1 MADWDAISTPAHD
14 WDAVSE
20 PAQTKRSAARKP
32 QKRTWVDNVAGLA
45 ANYNRGTGVLD
56 ELSAAGSVVEGL
68 VTGRHRFGNDK
79 SGNIF
84 ANNAAMLRDAYN
96 NELAGVRNTEDSFS
110 AAHPNVAALAR
121 GFGMAST
128 VAIPTGGQANI
139 FNQAVRIPTTVAGRA
154 VPAVVA
160 GRQIPQVAVNAARG
174 AGLAATQAGAY
185 AAVDRGTIGE
195 RGAAAGRAMVDPATL
210 ALGAGGGALA
220 TRRKLPT
227 PKPAKAPTSGDILA
241 DIGVSSTIPQRM
253 GRSAK
258 GIEDLGKRAP
268 ILGPAQIGYQER
280 QLGQLNRGVGLKAL
294 EPVGIGIP
302 KEIKPGFEMVEYVDK
317 KLGDVYDEAAN
328 MTPVVRMDDTL
339 LSEAE
344 TIGAKV
350 ADLTE
355 SEQRLWA
362 SSLKDKLTR
371 LSSGEVTGKMVK
383 QIQSEVRGLRAEHA
397 KKGNDTLAGMYGE
410 LERAIIGTVARANP
424 QAASLIAKA
433 DEGWKVYSMMNDAA
447 RAASAKGGVF
457 LPGHLNTQVRRAADR
472 MGSNMAG
479 KGKGPLQDIATAASE
494 IIPDSYGNPG
504 TANAIGLGGAG
515 VGLMTE
521 PVTTLAVGAGLAAAA
536 TPYMLA
542 GRKVLETLPPTA
554 SRAQLAE
561 AARKLAELASRDP
574 EVAALQREVAARL
587 SRAAGVAG
595 GARASGQSAPNIYA
609 QP

>member
-1 MADWDAISTPAHD
+1 MIRAKAADGSIHNFPDGTPDAVVDKAMREYAQRSAPGYAQEHYASKGGSAPKPKRSWQGEVTGFMANVNRGLGIGDEMAAGFKTGVNIFSGKVPITEAGADFRRSMADQRQI
-14 WDAVSE
+14 
-20 PAQTKRSAARKP
+20 
-32 QKRTWVDNVAGLA
+32 
-45 ANYNRGTGVLD
+45 
-56 ELSAAGSVVEGL
+56 
-68 VTGRHRFGNDK
+68 
-79 SGNIF
+79 
-84 ANNAAMLRDAYN
+84 
-96 NELAGVRNTEDSFS
+96 EDSY
-110 AAHPNVAALAR
+110 AADRPNVAALAR
-121 GFGMAST
+121 GTGMAAT
-128 VAIPTGGQANI
+128 A
-139 FNQAVRIPTTVAGRA
+139 A
-154 VPAVVA
+154 VPAGNTA
-160 GRQIPQVAVNAARG
+160 SLFTQGSRIANMARG

-457 LPGHLNTQVRRAADR
+457 LPGQLNTQVRRAADR

>member
-1 MADWDAISTPAHD
+1 MPVFKVQAPDGTVIKIEAADQATAIRGAQEHYASKGGSAPKPKRSWQGEVTGFMANVNRGLGIGDEMAAGFKTGVNIFSGKVPITEAGADFRRSMADQRQI
-14 WDAVSE
+14 
-20 PAQTKRSAARKP
+20 
-32 QKRTWVDNVAGLA
+32 
-45 ANYNRGTGVLD
+45 
-56 ELSAAGSVVEGL
+56 
-68 VTGRHRFGNDK
+68 
-79 SGNIF
+79 
-84 ANNAAMLRDAYN
+84 
-96 NELAGVRNTEDSFS
+96 EDSY
-110 AAHPNVAALAR
+110 AADRPNVAALAR
-121 GFGMAST
+121 GTGMAAT
-128 VAIPTGGQANI
+128 A
-139 FNQAVRIPTTVAGRA
+139 A
-154 VPAVVA
+154 VPAGNTA
-160 GRQIPQVAVNAARG
+160 SLFTQGSRIANMARG

-210 ALGAGGGALA
+210 VLGAGGGAIA

-383 QIQSEVRGLRAEHA
+383 KIQGEVRGRRAEHA

-457 LPGHLNTQVRRAADR
+457 LPGQLNTQVRRTADR